1 MSRKI
6 VRECSKAIAHKGWKI
21 AFVES
26 ATAGR
31 MCAEFS
37 LTKDS
42 GSILN
47 GGISCYSVFVKEHIL
62 QVPDGLIE
70 EYTAESKEV
79 TEALAV
85 NALDFFEAEI
95 VVAVTGLT
103 TPGGSETKEKPVGTM
118 FIHILMPGVSIAHQ
132 EVFSGEQEE
141 IVLSCIDKTAQLI
154 LNKLNKTENELTNF

>member
-1 MSRKI
+1 MSRKD

-37 LTKDS
+37 LVREA
-42 GSILN
+42 GQILK
-47 GGISCYSVFVKEHIL
+47 GGISCYHVFVKEHIL
-62 QVPDGLIE
+62 RIPPELIQA
-70 EYTAESKEV
+70 YTPESEEV

-85 NALDFFEAEI
+85 NAAGFFETEI

-103 TPGGSETKEKPVGTM
+103 APGGSETREKPVGTM
-118 FIHILMPGVSIAHQ
+118 FVHILMPGTTIAHR

-141 IVLSCIDKTAQLI
+141 IVLHCIDKTAQLI
-154 LNKLNKTENELTNF
+154 LNKLNKQN